1 MLQGDLNDW
10 TALATTEQWKGHAT
24 TLARR
29 MRRNGRDTQG
39 DGATSYKEGEPYIKE
54 AVGGAKSFQ
63 VKDYMPLA
71 EVKGD
76 LKMGPK
82 GPVVI
87 PVEQQAENQ
96 VL

>member
-39 DGATSYKEGEPYIKE
+39 DGATSY
-54 AVGGAKSFQ
+54 S
-63 VKDYMPLA
+63 
-71 EVKGD
+71 
-76 LKMGPK
+76 
-82 GPVVI
+82 
-87 PVEQQAENQ
+87 
-96 VL
+96 